1 MGTGHFK
8 CGYKPNTLFING
20 LVRNMGRKTVMSLE
34 TADIVIARIY
44 LTEASHVLD
53 DIMDYLRDDAK
64 IRGFSVFRAI
74 RGFGDTGEHAS
85 RLIDVSL
92 NLPLIIEFFDDE
104 ETVHRIIEH
113 LTQFVKPKHIVFWSA
128 KTNGNGV

>member
-1 MGTGHFK
+1 
-8 CGYKPNTLFING
+8 
-20 LVRNMGRKTVMSLE
+20 MSLD
-34 TADIVIARIY
+34 TVDITVARIY
-44 LTEASHVLD
+44 LTEASHTLD

-74 RGFGDTGEHAS
+74 RGFGETGEQVS

-128 KTNGNGV
+128 KANGSGMQ

>member
-1 MGTGHFK
+1 
-8 CGYKPNTLFING
+8 
-20 LVRNMGRKTVMSLE
+20 MGRKAGMSLQ
-34 TADIVIARIY
+34 TTNIVIARVY
-44 LTEASHVLD
+44 LTEASHALD
-53 DIMDYLRDDAK
+53 DILDYLRDDAK

-104 ETVHRIIEH
+104 ETMHRIIEH
-113 LTQFVKPKHIVFWSA
+113 LTQFVHAKHIVFWSA
-128 KTNGNGV
+128 QTNSTGM